1 MGYGSASGCMSHNTQ
16 VLPFIEGTER
26 LAQSHPDNDI
36 KLDQSL
42 TSEQLLPIST
52 SLSR

>member
-1 MGYGSASGCMSHNTQ
+1 MSRNTQ

-26 LAQSHPDNDI
+26 LAQSCHDNDI
-36 KLDQSL
+36 KLGQSL
-42 TSEQLLPIST
+42 ASEQLLPIST